1 MGGGEV
7 ATRRGVEV
15 EEEYEWGRW
24 GEEGAT
30 MKAREAGAQSA
41 ATTARERNIM
51 VLRLGVDPAF
61 CEDVD
66 FYGFTEN
73 LE

>member
-1 MGGGEV
+1 
-7 ATRRGVEV
+7 
-15 EEEYEWGRW
+15 
-24 GEEGAT
+24 

-66 FYGFTEN
+66 FYGLTEN
-73 LE
+73 LEYVRSRERASRGRPTKCSFVHRST